1 MRIALILV
9 FSTIALFAQQPVLY
23 HRGTVNAA
31 SLAPFG
37 LPNAPIARG
46 SIFTVFGESIGPA
59 QSTTVA
65 AFPLLPALGEVSLSI
80 VQNGVSTAAIPI
92 FVSAAQVNAIMPS
105 TVKAGLAT
113 LRLTYQTRRSNA
125 ITLQVADSAPGIFA
139 ISGGGFGPGVVQN
152 YIAADNQPINSHA
165 SSTAPGQTITIWATG
180 LGPVTFP
187 DTVAPT
193 PGDVAA
199 PVTVAIGGQPA
210 AKLYGGRAPCCSGVD
225 QLVVTVPANAPLG
238 CWVPLT
244 ISAGGVVS
252 NTATIAI
259 STPGSSACDDPGNP
273 LSKLARTPGPQA
285 FVHLERVDS
294 IENLNSATQV
304 RKILDKLYSRF
315 YTRPE
320 SPFHFDP
327 YLSYP
332 PAGTCL
338 VHQATGDA
346 AALKTFRGTLPVSA
360 SQPGQPKQTYNNG
373 SQSLSF
379 TPKGSFFSSTLGGTI
394 DSTSV
399 AMDLS
404 GVNAAFTIDPAGA
417 SEAVIPLI
425 PMAPPVWS
433 RPSGILAIP
442 RNAAFPITFTPGDS
456 AAPTVILLYS
466 YSSVTNT
473 AVEVQ
478 CLAAPAA
485 STFTI
490 PADSLANLP
499 PTYGLLDGSYTNLLI
514 GTVGVSRARTFTSRL
529 ASSGLLLQSSWLAQS
544 VVIQ

>member
-1 MRIALILV
+1 MRIAWILV
-9 FSTIALFAQQPVLY
+9 FSTIALFAQQPILY

-59 QSTTVA
+59 QSATVA
-65 AFPLLPALGEVSLSI
+65 VFPLLPALSEVSLSI
-80 VQNGVSTAAIPI
+80 VQNGVISAAIPI
-92 FVSAAQVNAIMPS
+92 FVSSAQVNAILPS

-139 ISGGGFGPGVVQN
+139 ISGGGFGPGVIQN
-152 YIAADNQPINSHA
+152 YIAAGNQPINSHA
-165 SSTAPGQTITIWATG
+165 TPTAPGQTITIWATG

-193 PGDVAA
+193 AGDVAA
-199 PVTVAIGGQPA
+199 PVTVTIGGQPA
-210 AKLYGGRAPCCSGVD
+210 AKLYAGRAPCCSGVD
-225 QLVVTVPANAPLG
+225 QLVVTVPASAPLG

-244 ISAGGVVS
+244 ISAGGVIS

-259 STPGSSACDDPGNP
+259 SAPGSSACDDLGNP

-285 FVHLERVDS
+285 FIHLERVDS
-294 IENLNSATQV
+294 IENLDSATPV
-304 RKILDKLYSRF
+304 HKTLDKLYSRF

-332 PAGTCL
+332 PPGTCL
-338 VHQATGDA
+338 VHQASGDA
-346 AALKTFRGTLPVSA
+346 AATKTFRGTLPSGA
-360 SQPGQPKQTYNNG
+360 SQLGQPRQTYNNG
-373 SQSLSF
+373 TQSLSF
-379 TPKGSFFSSTLGGTI
+379 TPKGSFFSSTLGGTV
-394 DSTSV
+394 DSATV
-399 AMDLS
+399 AMNLL
-404 GVNAAFTIDPAGA
+404 GANATFTVDPAGA
-417 SEAVIPLI
+417 NEKVVPLT
-425 PMAPPVWS
+425 PVAPPVWS
-433 RPSGILAIP
+433 RPNGILAIP
-442 RNAAFPITFTPGDS
+442 RNAGFPITFTPGDP
-456 AAPTVILLYS
+456 AASIMILLYS
-466 YSSVTNT
+466 YSAVTNT
-473 AVEVQ
+473 TVEVQ
-478 CLAAPAA
+478 CLVPPGA
-485 STFTI
+485 SNFTI

-499 PTYGLLDGSYTNLLI
+499 PTYGLIDGSYTNLFI
-514 GTVGVSRARTFTSRL
+514 GTLGLNRTSTFTNTL
-529 ASSGLLLQSSWLAQS
+529 TGSGLLLQSSWLAQS